1 MVFGGVFL
9 VGFFFS
15 LVVFCQVCCCC
26 CCFVCGFFELAVEYP
41 CLNQREI
48 KKGRALSAQL
58 CLCIVHWGEIF
69 HHMLHSH
76 LLKELSYLLHL
87 LWICFK

>member
-1 MVFGGVFL
+1 MLGLLLLLLLLF
-9 VGFFFS
+9 
-15 LVVFCQVCCCC
+15 
-26 CCFVCGFFELAVEYP
+26 CFVCGGFFELAVEYP

-69 HHMLHSH
+69 HHMPHSQFFEGA
-76 LLKELSYLLHL
+76 LISPSSPLD
-87 LWICFK
+87 IF